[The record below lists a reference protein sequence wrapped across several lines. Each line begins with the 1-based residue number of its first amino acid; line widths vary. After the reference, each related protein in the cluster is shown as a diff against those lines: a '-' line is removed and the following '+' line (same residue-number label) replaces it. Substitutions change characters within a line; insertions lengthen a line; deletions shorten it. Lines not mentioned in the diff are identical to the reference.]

1 MPIFENCKK
10 PNTSKVT
17 AKEPANDTRNT
28 EKPEALGQKAKLRA
42 IANEAPALIPSKPE
56 SANGFLVTP
65 CINAPLNAKQLPTR
79 NAPATR
85 GKRMFLMI

>member
-28 EKPEALGQKAKLRA
+28 EKPEALGQKSKTKSHCQRSTSVDS
-42 IANEAPALIPSKPE
+42 SKPE
-56 SANGFLVTP
+56 SAKGFLVLLASMHRSMQ
-65 CINAPLNAKQLPTR
+65 NNSLREMPLQPEANEC
-79 NAPATR
+79 
-85 GKRMFLMI
+85 FL